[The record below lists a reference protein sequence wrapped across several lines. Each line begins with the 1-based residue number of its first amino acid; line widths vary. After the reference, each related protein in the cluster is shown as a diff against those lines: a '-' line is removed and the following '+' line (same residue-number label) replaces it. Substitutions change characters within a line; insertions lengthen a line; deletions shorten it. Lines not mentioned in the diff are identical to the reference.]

1 MLTSLGHGA
10 VGSGDDQDSTVHLS
24 SASDHVLDI
33 VGVARAVDVGIVT
46 ALDLAILAGL
56 VVVAN
61 AVEGLVLNVSGVDG
75 DTTLALFRSLIDG
88 AVIGVVST
96 ALHGEELG
104 DRGGQGG
111 LTMVDMT
118 DGTNVYVGLG
128 TLEFLLSH

>member
-1 MLTSLGHGA
+1 M
-10 VGSGDDQDSTVHLS
+10 
-24 SASDHVLDI
+24 
-33 VGVARAVDVGIVT
+33 
-46 ALDLAILAGL
+46 
-56 VVVAN
+56 
-61 AVEGLVLNVSGVDG
+61 SGVDG

>member
-1 MLTSLGHGA
+1 M
-10 VGSGDDQDSTVHLS
+10 
-24 SASDHVLDI
+24 
-33 VGVARAVDVGIVT
+33 
-46 ALDLAILAGL
+46 
-56 VVVAN
+56 AN

-111 LTMVDMT
+111 LTMVDMA
-118 DGTNVYVGLG
+118 DGTDVYMGFRSFK
-128 TLEFLLSH
+128 FLLSHLK

>member
-1 MLTSLGHGA
+1 M
-10 VGSGDDQDSTVHLS
+10 
-24 SASDHVLDI
+24 
-33 VGVARAVDVGIVT
+33 GIVT
-46 ALDLAILAGL
+46 ALDLGVVLAGL

-61 AVEGLVLNVSGVDG
+61 AVEGLVLNVRGVDG